1 MNQTLILFII
11 VGWIGQ
17 IQAQISLKETLNRS
31 EQGSF
36 ITLEKINPNI
46 DDDLVFEFG
55 LQHNFLIHYDNFL
68 PKFWFAFRPEINF
81 RMRDSFIVVNP
92 AYRFNLSLYYDWSK
106 ESQQRLFFIGYD
118 HHSNG
123 KNGTFFVRNTDQINL
138 QNGDFA
144 TDFFKIGYL
153 SNQKWRKKEHWNLL
167 QRYSFRFDPGIIRTR
182 QRTFLYELY
191 NRYRVGGF
199 WQLTGNIGQSKN
211 RFSVDF
217 ELEFLLQNINQ
228 ESFEDRIIADL
239 RLNFQPSFLHP
250 TNVWLF
256 LQAYSGEDYY
266 QIYFFRQLRFFRMG
280 LTMRVW

>member
-1 MNQTLILFII
+1 
-11 VGWIGQ
+11 
-17 IQAQISLKETLNRS
+17 
-31 EQGSF
+31 
-36 ITLEKINPNI
+36 
-46 DDDLVFEFG
+46 
-55 LQHNFLIHYDNFL
+55 
-68 PKFWFAFRPEINF
+68 
-81 RMRDSFIVVNP
+81 
-92 AYRFNLSLYYDWSK
+92 
-106 ESQQRLFFIGYD
+106 
-118 HHSNG
+118 
-123 KNGTFFVRNTDQINL
+123 VRNTDQINL